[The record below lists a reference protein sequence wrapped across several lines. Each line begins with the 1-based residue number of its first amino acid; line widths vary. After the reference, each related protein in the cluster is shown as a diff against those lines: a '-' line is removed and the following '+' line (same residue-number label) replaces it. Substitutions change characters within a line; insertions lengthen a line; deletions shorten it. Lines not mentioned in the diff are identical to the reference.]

1 MSNIARKKVIVT
13 ICSKNPSYYNL
24 STNIQFF
31 QKFLE
36 NYDHLI
42 SIVDSDSD
50 TLTEYRKVENSYPD
64 VKIHYVRNQN
74 YEYGAYK
81 YSYETYPDYDIYICT
96 QDTVLFSDDVDL
108 DIVTNDH
115 SLIFK
120 HDSGFLLDRNTIP
133 FSMEVL
139 EKSPFE
145 YENYIMGDRQ
155 TFVTYAE
162 IYRSLV
168 KDGLEYQKFR
178 NDNIYIFDI
187 VVHNTFIVT
196 KNVMKDIFFTLTI
209 PPTCKLH
216 SRAYERLFGLYF
228 IHRNIKT
235 TDLSKFN
242 VIKYSGG
249 RN

>member
-1 MSNIARKKVIVT
+1 MSKSDPKKVLVT

-24 STNIQFF
+24 STNIQYF

-36 NYDHLI
+36 NYDYLI
-42 SIVDSDSD
+42 SIVDSDS
-50 TLTEYRKVENSYPD
+50 TTFTEYRKVNDSYPN
-64 VKIHYVRNQN
+64 VKIHYVRNEN

-81 YSYETYPDYDIYICT
+81 YSYETYPDYDIYICI
-96 QDTVLFSDDVDL
+96 QDTVLFSDDVDI

-115 SLIFK
+115 SIIFK

-145 YENYIMGDRQ
+145 HENYIMGDRE
-155 TFVTYAE
+155 TFKNYWKKKK
-162 IYRSLV
+162 SLV
-168 KDGLEYQKFR
+168 KDREEYQKFI

-187 VVHNTFIVT
+187 CVHSTFIVT
-196 KNVMKDIFFTLTI
+196 NNVMKDIFRTLTI

-235 TDLSKFN
+235 TDLKKFN
-242 VIKYSGG
+242 VKKYHGG